1 MPDLS
6 KKSRKKGK
14 RKHTVDKEIGT
25 KIGTKKVK
33 GGFPNPFSG
42 IFSGIG
48 NFWSSISGVKK
59 DINTTAD
66 KFADLKAEIEKHITA
81 LTGSLN
87 NVKPLLDACGASI
100 NTIEKSTNDALE
112 DQKAAKPSLGFG
124 PEKIQ
129 NDRIE
134 APAFGGPE
142 NPGQPGQPD
151 RRAAQLDD
159 DIADP
164 YEAPKFPGGSS
175 CSAPNKSRKRK
186 PKK

>member
-6 KKSRKKGK
+6 KKSRKSRGK
-14 RKHTVDKEIGT
+14 YKLSKNDS
-25 KIGTKKVK
+25 TKKIK

-42 IFSGIG
+42 IISGIG
-48 NFWSSISGVKK
+48 NFLSSLSGAKK

-134 APAFGGPE
+134 APGFGGPE

-164 YEAPKFPGGSS
+164 YEAPKFSGGSS
-175 CSAPNKSRKRK
+175 CSAPKKSRKKRSKK
-186 PKK
+186 PKN

>member
-6 KKSRKKGK
+6 KKSRRTRGKYKLNKNDTRKK
-14 RKHTVDKEIGT
+14 I
-25 KIGTKKVK
+25 K
-33 GGFPNPFSG
+33 GGFNPLSG
-42 IFSGIG
+42 IISGIG
-48 NFWSSISGVKK
+48 NFWSSLSGAKK

-134 APAFGGPE
+134 APGFGGPE
-142 NPGQPGQPD
+142 NPGQPGQPGQPD

-175 CSAPNKSRKRK
+175 APKKSRKKK